1 MQVLLPDFALS
12 KTYEKGIPFKNF
24 KKLINTKRTKT
35 LENKRNFAS
44 RSSRTMTIEKTENA
58 NLHQNTYLN

>member
-12 KTYEKGIPFKNF
+12 KTYEKGIPFKNS

-35 LENKRNFAS
+35 LENKRNSAS
-44 RSSRTMTIEKTENA
+44 RSARTMTIAKTENP
-58 NLHQNTYLN
+58 NLQQNASLY